1 MEDQVDLNDLLHSE
15 MVYLP
20 ASSHPSK
27 Y

>member
-1 MEDQVDLNDLLHSE
+1 MADYLPESQ

-27 Y
+27 

>member
-1 MEDQVDLNDLLHSE
+1 MADFNLQTE

-27 Y
+27 